1 MAAITELDLTA
12 VNAEAGSSIFT
23 YDAGSNDV
31 KLSLKA
37 LLGVSTLSGLSEEIY
52 VKSIWEL
59 LRLGFLA
66 QETANVSAATGEA
79 LGAFSSVGAGNFN
92 TTNLS
97 QPLVMTIRVNSIT
110 PPSGITGQ
118 NI

>member
-1 MAAITELDLTA
+1 MAAITELNLTA
-12 VNAEAGSSIFT
+12 VNDEASSPVFV
-23 YDAGSNDV
+23 YDAGTNDV

-66 QETANVSAATGEA
+66 QETANVGAADGEA
-79 LGAFSSVGAGNFN
+79 LGAFSQIGAGAFDS
-92 TTNLS
+92 TTLS
-97 QPLVMTIRVNSIT
+97 QPLILSVRVNSVST
-110 PPSGITGQ
+110 PSGISGQ
-118 NI
+118 NV